1 MFAKGARIA
10 PAFVDEVDCRDLIGH
25 RFLERNPIGIAI
37 LRWLGDLAVDED
49 SPQPVLRRRECH
61 FQKAKIANIQ
71 LHDCSR
77 YHVGPTVRHNR
88 RHLDFPHAS
97 RKHLGGVV
105 AHNGESQVVIRT
117 HGTVAVDSIR
127 HIAHAKDRRD
137 AARILRLQPCKGSPL
152 RLNLHATTGQD
163 HQIALLRVSVDSA
176 HRPNQSSTRVGIK
189 GDLVRHF
196 ECEDILDLVVQI
208 DLPYSIRLV
217 ALVGL
222 RYLVTRE

>member
-37 LRWLGDLAVDED
+37 LRWLCDFAVHED
-49 SPQPVLRRRECH
+49 GPQPVLRRGKRHLE
-61 FQKAKIANIQ
+61 KAKVTNIN

-77 YHVGPTVRHNR
+77 YHVSPTVGYNR

-97 RKHLGGVV
+97 GKHLGGVV

-127 HIAHAKDRRD
+127 HIAHAKDRWD
-137 AARILRLQPCKGSPL
+137 ATRILRLQPRKGPPL

-163 HQIALLRVSVDSA
+163 HQVALLRVSVDGA
-176 HRPNQSSTRVGIK
+176 HRPNQSSTRVGVK